1 MNTEQYAAAVM
12 NYAKDAQNSLDDYS
26 CDSSCFWGVW
36 GVDMMEGKRGALE
49 DLIEFLHDLNKAH
62 DISVS

>member
-12 NYAKDAQNSLDDYS
+12 NYAKDAQNSLESYS
-26 CDSSCFWGVW
+26 SGFIYEWE
-36 GVDMMEGKRGALE
+36 VDMGEGKRRALE
-49 DLIEFLHDLNKAH
+49 DLIDFLHDLNKAH

>member
-12 NYAKDAQNSLDDYS
+12 NYAKDAQNTLEV
-26 CDSSCFWGVW
+26 DSSEFIYEWET
-36 GVDMMEGKRGALE
+36 DMGEGKRRALE
-49 DLIEFLHDLNKAH
+49 GLIDFLHDLNKVH

>member
-12 NYAKDAQNSLDDYS
+12 NYAKDAQNSLEAYS
-26 CDSSCFWGVW
+26 LGSFTSGKRTW
-36 GVDMMEGKRGALE
+36 EGKRIALE
-49 DLIEFLHDLNKAH
+49 DLIDFLHDLNKAH

>member
-12 NYAKDAQNSLDDYS
+12 NYAKDAQNTLEAYS
-26 CDSSCFWGVW
+26 SELIYEWET
-36 GVDMMEGKRGALE
+36 DMMEGKRGALE
-49 DLIEFLHDLNKAH
+49 DLIDFLHDLNKAH